1 MTDHCVDLG
10 FETDL
15 DFFCKINIIFYGLV
29 EKRKITACDSGY
41 MICNWLLLGYPPKQA
56 HILTIPTR
64 IWSRRPSF

>member
-29 EKRKITACDSGY
+29 EKGKITACDSGY
-41 MICNWLLLGYPPKQA
+41 MICN
-56 HILTIPTR
+56 
-64 IWSRRPSF
+64 